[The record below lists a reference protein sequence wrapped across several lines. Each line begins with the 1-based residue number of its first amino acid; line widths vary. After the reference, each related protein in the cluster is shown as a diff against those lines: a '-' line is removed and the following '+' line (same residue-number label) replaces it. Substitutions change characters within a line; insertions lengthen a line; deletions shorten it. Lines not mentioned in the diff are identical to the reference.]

1 MPNKRPNE
9 HDEHRDDKPIKKSRA
24 ANNAADPAASDAA
37 NNEPGANNKTA
48 SDKPAARSK
57 RRTPPPITETIEDTV
72 DAVLCHY
79 SLCSKPITI
88 IIGVS
93 GGPDSMALMH
103 ILANVVKTCEVK
115 KEVKVVVAHLNHHL
129 RGAASDKDEQ
139 LVRTAASKLN
149 IPVEVEHADIEK
161 LRRTRK
167 LSLEEAGRQA
177 RHAFFFRL
185 KEQYGADAIAL
196 GHHRDDNVET
206 MIFNTIRGASLRGMS
221 GISMSARGIIRPLLD
236 FSKDEL
242 LAYCKENNIT
252 YHTDKTNADT
262 SITRN
267 YIRHHLIPS
276 IEKINPSFRERF
288 HEKSFYFTELEE
300 FMAGVADDLIN
311 TAGSREN
318 DEIIIPVAILHET
331 PIVLQRHMIQRIYEQ
346 FHGSTEELS
355 GAQIDDCLHLISRGK
370 TGTEKTFGKR
380 LTIGIN
386 YDNVHFQKEKSQ
398 EVAML
403 TEHGHYLP
411 TPGTF
416 TYGKIRITARV
427 HATLSEASATP
438 KDAVYVSQR
447 NPDMQLFVR
456 SVKPGDRITLF
467 GREGRKKISDIFID
481 KKIPRAHRKNIPII
495 VDQTDKVVAIG
506 SLQIDSLYHPS
517 LFDKPVIEIEIT
529 GLKLS

>member
-1 MPNKRPNE
+1 MQ
-9 HDEHRDDKPIKKSRA
+9 HDDKKNTANDKTTARA
-24 ANNAADPAASDAA
+24 
-37 NNEPGANNKTA
+37 
-48 SDKPAARSK
+48 K
-57 RRTPPPITETIEDTV
+57 RRTKPPITETVEDTV

-79 SLCSKPITI
+79 GFCSKPII
-88 IIGVS
+88 IIVGVS

-103 ILANVVKTCEVK
+103 TLATVAKTCEVK
-115 KEVKVVVAHLNHHL
+115 KEMKIVVAHLNHHL
-129 RGAASDKDEQ
+129 RGAASDQDEE

-149 IPVEVEHADIEK
+149 VPVEVEHVDIEK
-161 LRRTRK
+161 LRRTQK

-185 KEQYGADAIAL
+185 KEQYGAEAIAL

-206 MIFNTIRGASLRGMS
+206 MLFNTIRGASLRGMS
-221 GISMSARGIIRPLLD
+221 GISIFARGIIRPLLD

-242 LAYCKENNIT
+242 IAYCKENNIT
-252 YHTDKTNADT
+252 YHIDKTNADT

-267 YIRHHLIPS
+267 YIRHRLIPS

-288 HEKSFYFTELEE
+288 HEKSFYFAELEE

-311 TAGSREN
+311 TAGMRES
-318 DEIIIPVAILHET
+318 DEIIIPVAILNET

-355 GAQIDDCLHLISRGK
+355 GAQIEECLRLIGRNK

-380 LTIGIN
+380 LTVNIN
-386 YDNVHFQKEKSQ
+386 YENVHFQKEKSQ
-398 EVAML
+398 EVATL

-416 TYGKIRITARV
+416 TYGKVRITARV
-427 HATLSEASATP
+427 HPALSETATTP
-438 KDAVYVSQR
+438 KDAIYVSQR
-447 NPDMQLFVR
+447 TPDMQLFVR
-456 SVKPGDRITLF
+456 SVKPGDRINLF
-467 GREGRKKISDIFID
+467 GRDGRKKISDIFID
-481 KKIPRAHRKNIPII
+481 KKIPRAQRKNVPII
-495 VDQTDKVVAIG
+495 VDKTDSVVAIG
-506 SLQIDSLYHPS
+506 SLQIDSLYHPG